1 MLLEWLDLKQNTQ
14 VFRWIGRG
22 MRILFVSLSIYLIA
36 GVHLIRFR
44 SCRDVTLLLW
54 NIRLYSS

>member
-1 MLLEWLDLKQNTQ
+1 MH
-14 VFRWIGRG
+14 
-22 MRILFVSLSIYLIA
+22 ILSVSLSIYLVA

-44 SCRDVTLLLW
+44 SGCDVTLLLW

>member
-1 MLLEWLDLKQNTQ
+1 
-14 VFRWIGRG
+14 
-22 MRILFVSLSIYLIA
+22 MRILSVSLSIYLVA

-44 SCRDVTLLLW
+44 SGRDVTLLLW